1 MKEVSQAR
9 KQYSRFHTHIHTQ
22 YDVDVDVDVSMSMS
36 TLMSMLMLRE
46 EEVDAIEEEGSKCAK
61 ELSTPPLFHQPTHQP
76 TSVHR
81 SISVL
86 LVVERLVMMMM
97 MESIGG
103 L

>member
-61 ELSTPPLFHQPTHQP
+61 ELSTPPLFHQPTNP
-76 TSVHR
+76 TNLCA
-81 SISVL
+81 SINL
-86 LVVERLVMMMM
+86 CA
-97 MESIGG
+97 IGC
-103 L
+103 